1 MKKAYQKPN
10 SISELLGYSVLF
22 AASETDLLL
31 QVSQILVPYF
41 RKLHTVRS
49 GKTALDMFRKKMPD
63 LVLTDLSLPGI
74 SGLELL
80 RQIKLIRPSVPVI
93 IFSASN
99 DADMLMQAIDLNV
112 DGYLT
117 KPLNIEKLF
126 QLLQRQAS
134 AITARKTGEHESR
147 LLAGVNM
154 AIQYLLSADANQDAV
169 DFALQ
174 EMAKAAQADKISL
187 FRYDSL
193 MGEREAFLVSGFA
206 QGHMIRRFLDG
217 TDTSSPEI
225 PYIERWY
232 GILSQGKILTGP
244 RSSFPA
250 QERKV
255 IDMMHAHSLLMT
267 PIFAEGHLWGFACL
281 SDMTHERHWSD
292 AETSMVMTAARGLG
306 SFMGRIRLEE
316 ERHEARKALL
326 LSNIQWRE
334 TFDTIPDLV
343 MVLDTNH
350 QITHINKAAR
360 ERLDIGDGNAD
371 DLIGHCYHHIH
382 GIDHPPEYCPFLSM
396 LIDGRPHETE
406 VSIPRLNG
414 YFHITVN
421 PTFDA
426 EGNLAGAVHV
436 ARDITNRRTL
446 EERLLYLGT
455 HDELTKLYNRTH
467 FEAEVNRLKQDN
479 ISPIS
484 IVIADLDGLKEIND
498 LHGHDHGDAFI
509 RAAADMLREI
519 FRSEDIIARI
529 GGDEFAVLL
538 KEVGEDLLCE
548 IMQRARQMLSEGT
561 RHSEYGHQIRF
572 SMGSGTALSP
582 SELEKAIREAD
593 IAMYADK
600 KARKRKKV

>member
-1 MKKAYQKPN
+1 MKRSSPVSN
-10 SISELLGYSVLF
+10 TISELHDYSVLF

-31 QVSQILVPYF
+31 QVSQILAPYC

-49 GKTALDMFRKKMPD
+49 GKTALDIFRRKMPD

-74 SGLELL
+74 SGLEVL
-80 RQIKLIRPSVPVI
+80 RQIKQMRPSVPVI
-93 IFSASN
+93 IISENN
-99 DADMLMQAIDLNV
+99 DAELLMQAIDLNV

-126 QLLQRQAS
+126 QVLQRQAS
-134 AITARKTGEHESR
+134 ALTAGKIGDHESR
-147 LLAGVNM
+147 LLAGVNL

-217 TDTSSPEI
+217 TDTGSPEI

-232 GILSQGKILTGP
+232 GVLSQGKILTGP

-250 QERKV
+250 QERRV
-255 IDMMHAHSLLMT
+255 IDSMHAHSLLMT
-267 PIFAEGHLWGFACL
+267 PIFAEGRLWGFACL
-281 SDMTHERHWSD
+281 SDMSHERHWSD

-350 QITHINKAAR
+350 RITHINKAAR
-360 ERLDIGDGNAD
+360 ERLDIGDENAD
-371 DLIGHCYHHIH
+371 DLMGHCYHHVH
-382 GIDHPPEYCPFLSM
+382 GIDRPPEYCPFLYM
-396 LIDGRPHETE
+396 LADRRPHETE

-426 EGNLAGAVHV
+426 EGSLAGAVHV
-436 ARDITNRRTL
+436 ARDITNRRAL
-446 EERLLYLGT
+446 EERLRYLGS
-455 HDELTKLYNRTH
+455 HDELTKLSNRTC
-467 FEAEVNRLKQDN
+467 FEAEVNRLKQDKV
-479 ISPIS
+479 SPLS
-484 IVIADLDGLKEIND
+484 VVIADLDGLKEIND

-509 RAAADMLREI
+509 RTAADMLREI
-519 FRSEDIIARI
+519 FRTEDLIARI

-538 KEVGEDLLCE
+538 KGEGEDSVYA
-548 IMQRARQMLSEGT
+548 IMRRARQMLAEGSWRSE
-561 RHSEYGHQIRF
+561 HGHRIRF
-572 SMGSGTALSP
+572 SMGSATTHNP
-582 SELEKAIREAD
+582 SELDKAIREAD
-593 IAMYADK
+593 MVMYADK
-600 KARKRKKV
+600 KLRKKKN